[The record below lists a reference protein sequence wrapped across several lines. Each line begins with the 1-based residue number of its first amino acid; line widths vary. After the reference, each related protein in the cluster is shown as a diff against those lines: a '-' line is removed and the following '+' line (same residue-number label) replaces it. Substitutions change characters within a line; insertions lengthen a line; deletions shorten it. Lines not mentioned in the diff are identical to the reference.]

1 MPVYQYTVKG
11 TPYHTIDLG
20 TQLQPLL
27 DSLALS
33 AEIREMK
40 NGFVLEIRGEENA
53 FQKLEPEL
61 LKTLTEH
68 INIQSYA
75 KREYNRRQKRFTP
88 KNFID
93 TEKTEDDIKK
103 AVRLLGRG
111 QIIALQTPRGFH
123 ILCNA
128 TKTNSIKTLRKML
141 NQPTKPLPVIFKNL
155 LSVEKQVLLS
165 PKEKTLLTSEE
176 HPFVIAKKRNLHRL
190 EKERYKATLL
200 SLHINPLNR
209 RITVA
214 LPPSASY
221 RKLYEEINFPIIS
234 VEATDSRGESIRSE
248 EMLLENYGEQ
258 FKYILNMHLNE
269 TQPPRKTVY
278 QIVYGVPKRIVPPHE
293 PETTEESITVTLD
306 SQQSDIA
313 GYKLSPLKILL
324 DENGQ
329 EQPALSA
336 LSLLF
341 SRLPKEEILALSLPF
356 DKTEIEAL
364 YERWKESRNTAQST
378 SLLTLF
384 DAIASLSGEL
394 HEKHFDEESL
404 QVAEG
409 YFEVCEEDLF
419 DYTIENGTI
428 TIDIFSEYLINSN
441 LKHLASTLVNTVST
455 IVAEI
460 AQEKRKDVTLKGNL
474 FDFRDLTEL
483 TIEKL
488 EEADLRYF
496 Y

>member
-20 TQLQPLL
+20 AQLQPLL
-27 DSLALS
+27 DSLTLS

-40 NGFVLEIRGEENA
+40 TGFILEIKGEEHA

-61 LKTLTEH
+61 LKTLTEY
-68 INIQSYA
+68 INIQSYT
-75 KREYNRRQKRFTP
+75 KREYNRRRKRFTP

-93 TEKTEDDIKK
+93 TKTMANDIKK
-103 AVRLLGRG
+103 AVRLLNRG
-111 QIIALQTPRGFH
+111 QIIALKTPHSFH

-128 TKTNSIKTLRKML
+128 TKTNSVKTLRKML
-141 NQPTKPLPVIFKNL
+141 NQQTKPLPVIFKNL
-155 LSVEKQVLLS
+155 LSIEKQVLLS
-165 PKEKTLLTSEE
+165 PKEKTLLTSDE

-209 RITVA
+209 RIAVA
-214 LPPSASY
+214 LPPSACY
-221 RKLYEEINFPIIS
+221 RKLYEEISFPIIS
-234 VEATDSRGESIRSE
+234 VEAIDSGGKSIDNE
-248 EMLLENYGEQ
+248 KILLETYGEEL
-258 FKYILNMHLNE
+258 KYILNMHLYE
-269 TQPPRKTVY
+269 TQPPGQTVY
-278 QIVYGVPKRIVPPHE
+278 QIVYGTPKRIAPPQE
-293 PETTEESITVTLD
+293 PATVEESIIVTLD
-306 SQQSDIA
+306 NQQSNIA
-313 GYKLSPLKILL
+313 GYTLAPLKILL
-324 DENGQ
+324 DENDQ

-336 LSLLF
+336 ISLLF
-341 SRLPKEEILALSLPF
+341 NYLPKEEIFALPLPF
-356 DKTEIEAL
+356 DQSET
-364 YERWKESRNTAQST
+364 NTLFKKWEEKISTIQST

-409 YFEVCEEDLF
+409 HFEVCEEDLF
-419 DYTIENGTI
+419 EYTIANDII
-428 TIDIFSEYLINSN
+428 TIDIISAYLINRK
-441 LKHLASTLVNTVST
+441 LKYLASTLTNTIST
-455 IVAEI
+455 IIAEI
-460 AQEKRKDVTLKGNL
+460 AKEKGKSVTLKGNL
-474 FDFRDLTEL
+474 FNFRDLTEL

>member
-20 TQLQPLL
+20 AQLQPLL
-27 DSLALS
+27 DSLTLS

-40 NGFVLEIRGEENA
+40 TGFVLEIKGEEHA

-68 INIQSYA
+68 INIQSYI

-93 TEKTEDDIKK
+93 TEKTENDIKK

-111 QIIALQTPRGFH
+111 QIIALKTPRGFH

-128 TKTNSIKTLRKML
+128 TKTNSVKTLRKVL
-141 NQPTKPLPVIFKNL
+141 NEPTKPLPVIFKNV
-155 LSVEKQVLLS
+155 LSIEKQVLLS
-165 PKEKTLLTSEE
+165 PKEKTLLTSDE

-200 SLHINPLNR
+200 SRHINPLNR

-214 LPPSASY
+214 LPPSACY
-221 RKLYEEINFPIIS
+221 QKLYKEINFPIIS
-234 VEATDSRGESIRSE
+234 VEATDSKGKSIRSE
-248 EMLLENYGEQ
+248 EILPETYGEQ

-269 TQPPRKTVY
+269 PQPPHRTVY
-278 QIVYGVPKRIVPPHE
+278 QIVYGAPKRIVPPHE
-293 PETTEESITVTLD
+293 PEVTEASIAVTLD
-306 SQQSDIA
+306 SRESDFA
-313 GYKLSPLKILL
+313 GYKLAPLKILL

-341 SRLPKEEILALSLPF
+341 SRLPKEEILALPLPF
-356 DKTEIEAL
+356 DQSETDTL
-364 YERWKESRNTAQST
+364 CERWKENNNTTQST

-404 QVAEG
+404 QLAEG
-409 YFEVCEEDLF
+409 HFEVCEEDLF

-428 TIDIFSEYLINSN
+428 TVDIISEYLVNSK
-441 LKHLASTLVNTVST
+441 LKHLASTLTNTISA
-455 IVAEI
+455 IIAEVAWKKGK
-460 AQEKRKDVTLKGNL
+460 AVTLKGNL